1 MVLEKGSLNVAG
13 SLALVSQQ
21 TWIFNGTVRDN
32 ILMGS
37 EYNSAWYQEV
47 IQACAL
53 ISDLKVRYY
62 KILHLIFFMSS
73 SSVKEIRLKWE
84 REE

>member
-1 MVLEKGSLNVAG
+1 MIQSQMTLEKGSLSVKG

-37 EYNSAWYQEV
+37 ELDSDWYKEV
-47 IQACAL
+47 IEACAL
-53 ISDLKVRYY
+53 TSDLKVR
-62 KILHLIFFMSS
+62 ISPSFLH
-73 SSVKEIRLKWE
+73 RL
-84 REE
+84 

>member
-1 MVLEKGSLNVAG
+1 MTLEKGSLSVDG

-37 EYNSAWYQEV
+37 QFDSAWYQEV
-47 IQACAL
+47 IEACAL
-53 ISDLKVRYY
+53 TSDLKVVPIDPRDRR
-62 KILHLIFFMSS
+62 HL
-73 SSVKEIRLKWE
+73 
-84 REE
+84 

>member
-1 MVLEKGSLNVAG
+1 MTLEKGSLSVKG

-37 EYNSAWYQEV
+37 EFDSDWYKEV
-47 IQACAL
+47 IEACAL
-53 ISDLKVRYY
+53 TSDFKVRISPCY
-62 KILHLIFFMSS
+62 LTH
-73 SSVKEIRLKWE
+73 VKTIHFQVAQ
-84 REE
+84 